1 MLHLQKT
8 LMACDRIIGYR
19 NQQNLIYMTL
29 PEITAAM
36 QAYADQRN
44 TNGTNTMKGW
54 YNNRNAFAYTRDN
67 NNQPIP
73 PATEAYIHVYPGIVN
88 SQLVFFVISA
98 EKDVSTNTNIKNDVE
113 TCATTW
119 IDPSS
124 TTGLAQLAHYWE
136 NNYKAWISNNITT
149 IFQAFQI
156 PQSDSSYGT
165 THNAILA
172 LKSDSSATGVLADVV
187 VQDIDGQAIQYF
199 DTARPVPPF
208 PGGGGLTEA
217 DFYLYTL
224 LT

>member
-1 MLHLQKT
+1 
-8 LMACDRIIGYR
+8 
-19 NQQNLIYMTL
+19 MTL

-44 TNGTNTMKGW
+44 TNGANTMKGW
-54 YNNRNAFAYTRDN
+54 YTNKNAFPYTRDN

-73 PATEAYIHVYPGIVN
+73 PATEAYIHVYPGIV
-88 SQLVFFVISA
+88 SGTLVFFVISA
-98 EKDVSTNTNIKNDVE
+98 YKDVSSNASSIAGDVE
-113 TCATTW
+113 VCATTW

-124 TTGLAQLAHYWE
+124 NTGLAELTHYWA
-136 NNYKAWISNNITT
+136 NNYKPWISNNITT
-149 IFQAFQI
+149 IFQAFRI

-172 LKSDSSATGVLADVV
+172 LKSDSSATGVVSDVV
-187 VQDIDGQAIQYF
+187 VQDIDGQTIEYF
-199 DTARPVPPF
+199 DTAMPVPPF
-208 PGGGGLTEA
+208 PGGGGLSES